1 MRRTLRYVA
10 MTRDERNVADGCFST
25 ACYGYMTIAENL
37 ASIQE
42 RIGKA
47 ALRAGRDPTEI
58 RLVAVSKTVSAE
70 SIQQAIAAGVTL
82 LGENYVQEARNKIA
96 SIGKQVEWHFIG
108 HLQSNKAR
116 YAVDLFSMIHSVD
129 RLSLAE
135 ELDKEANKH
144 GKIVPILI
152 QVNISGEES
161 KSGIDP
167 HETLQLLERIAGLR
181 HLSIQGLM
189 TMPPWFEDPE
199 DARPYFIAL
208 RKLREKLSREKIPGV
223 ALQELSMG
231 MSGDFE
237 VAIEEGA
244 TLMRIGT
251 AIFGPR
257 SY

>member
-1 MRRTLRYVA
+1 
-10 MTRDERNVADGCFST
+10 
-25 ACYGYMTIAENL
+25 MTIADNL

-42 RIGKA
+42 RISKA
-47 ALRAGRDPTEI
+47 ALRAGRNPAEI
-58 RLVAVSKTVSAE
+58 RLVAVSKTVSTE
-70 SIQQAIAAGVTL
+70 NIQQAIAAGVTI

-96 SIGKQVEWHFIG
+96 RVGSQVAWHFIG

-116 YAVDLFSMIHSVD
+116 YAVELFSMIHSVD

-135 ELDKEANKH
+135 ALDKEASKQ
-144 GKIVPILI
+144 GKRLPVLI

-167 HETLQLLERIAGLR
+167 HGTLQLLERIAGLE
-181 HLSIQGLM
+181 HLSVQGLM

-208 RKLREKLSREKIPGV
+208 RKLREELASKKIHGV
-223 ALQELSMG
+223 SFQELSMG

-244 TLMRIGT
+244 TLVRVGT

-257 SY
+257 SP

>member
-1 MRRTLRYVA
+1 
-10 MTRDERNVADGCFST
+10 
-25 ACYGYMTIAENL
+25 MTIADNL

-42 RIGKA
+42 RISKA
-47 ALRAGRDPTEI
+47 ALRAGRDPAAI

-70 SIQQAIAAGVTL
+70 SIREAIAAGVTT

-96 SIGKQVEWHFIG
+96 RIGKQVEWHFIG

-116 YAVDLFSMIHSVD
+116 SAVDLFSMIHSVD

-135 ELDKEANKH
+135 ALSQEANKQ
-144 GKIVPILI
+144 GKILPVLI

-161 KSGIDP
+161 KSGINP
-167 HETLQLLERIAGLR
+167 QETLQLLERIAGLQ
-181 HLSIQGLM
+181 HLSVQGLM

-199 DARPYFIAL
+199 DARPHFNAL
-208 RKLREKLSREKIPGV
+208 RKLREELASKKIHGV
-223 ALQELSMG
+223 LLQELSMG
-231 MSGDFE
+231 MSGDFD

-244 TLMRIGT
+244 TFVRVGT

-257 SY
+257 SP

>member
-1 MRRTLRYVA
+1 
-10 MTRDERNVADGCFST
+10 
-25 ACYGYMTIAENL
+25 MTIALNL

-42 RIGKA
+42 RIRKA
-47 ALRAGRDPTEI
+47 ALRAGRDPVAI

-70 SIQQAIAAGVTL
+70 SIQEAITAGVTI

-96 SIGKQVEWHFIG
+96 RIGKQVEWHFIG

-116 YAVDLFSMIHSVD
+116 SAVDLFSTIHSVD

-135 ELDKEANKH
+135 ALNQEANKQ
-144 GKIVPILI
+144 GKILPVLI

-161 KSGIDP
+161 KSGINP
-167 HETLQLLERIAGLR
+167 QETLQLLERIAGLQ
-181 HLSIQGLM
+181 HLSVQGLM

-199 DARPYFIAL
+199 NARPHFNAL
-208 RKLREKLSREKIPGV
+208 RKLREELANKKIHGV
-223 ALQELSMG
+223 SLQELSMG

-244 TLMRIGT
+244 TLVRVGT

-257 SY
+257 SP

>member
-1 MRRTLRYVA
+1 
-10 MTRDERNVADGCFST
+10 
-25 ACYGYMTIAENL
+25 MTIADNL

-42 RIGKA
+42 RISKA
-47 ALRAGRDPTEI
+47 ALRAGRDPAAI
-58 RLVAVSKTVSAE
+58 RLVAVSKTMSTE
-70 SIQQAIAAGVTL
+70 SIQEAIATGVTI

-96 SIGKQVEWHFIG
+96 RIGKQVTWHFIG
-108 HLQSNKAR
+108 HLQSNKAK
-116 YAVDLFSMIHSVD
+116 YAVDLFSMVHSID

-135 ELDKEANKH
+135 DLEKEANKQ
-144 GKIVPILI
+144 GKILPVLI

-167 HETLQLLERIAGLR
+167 QETLQLIERIAGLQ
-181 HLSIQGLM
+181 HLSVKGLM

-199 DARPYFIAL
+199 NARPYFIAL
-208 RKLREKLSREKIPGV
+208 RKLREELANKKIPGV
-223 ALQELSMG
+223 SLQELSMG

-244 TLMRIGT
+244 TLVRIGT

-257 SY
+257 NY

>member
-1 MRRTLRYVA
+1 
-10 MTRDERNVADGCFST
+10 
-25 ACYGYMTIAENL
+25 MTIADNI

-42 RIGKA
+42 RISKS
-47 ALRAGRDPTEI
+47 ALRAGRNPAEI

-70 SIQQAIAAGVTL
+70 SIQEAIAAGVTI
-82 LGENYVQEARNKIA
+82 LGENYMQEARNKIA
-96 SIGKQVEWHFIG
+96 RIEKQVEWHFIG

-116 YAVDLFSMIHSVD
+116 YAVDLFSMIQSVD
-129 RLSLAE
+129 RLALAE
-135 ELDKEANKH
+135 ELGQEANKR
-144 GKIVPILI
+144 GKIVPVLI

-167 HETLQLLERIAGLR
+167 QETLQLLERIAALQ
-181 HLSIQGLM
+181 HLAVQGLM

-199 DARPYFIAL
+199 DARPYFSAM

-244 TLMRIGT
+244 TLVRIGT

-257 SY
+257 NY